1 MEITDQISLYIG
13 DCLDVMDQIIT
24 TDTRYD
30 AVVMDP
36 PYEIGLWGME
46 WDQTGVAFNQLL
58 WKKLFEVIKPGGFL
72 ISFSRDRFYH
82 RIAVAA
88 EMSGFRIY
96 PPLYWKFP
104 GGMPK
109 PMNVSNL
116 FNREAKDRQQIGS
129 KHGSGYVKLM
139 VDHGVQNVTH
149 YDFPVYADATPEA
162 TAFKDH
168 YYGVNAF
175 LPEIEPIL
183 LSQKPIEEKR
193 VIDNIRV
200 HGTGS
205 LYFGELS
212 RWPGT
217 IFECAKAK
225 KSEHG
230 SDLPCVKPLALMERL
245 CQLVAGGRTNPRVLD
260 PFAGSGTTAL
270 ACHRLGYACDL
281 VEIDPA
287 MESVIKSRV
296 SGAAKPLS

>member
-1 MEITDQISLYIG
+1 MREISDLITLYIG
-13 DCLDVMDQIIT
+13 DCLEVMDQILLSDI
-24 TDTRYD
+24 RYD
-30 AVVMDP
+30 AIVMDP

-46 WDQTGVAFNQLL
+46 WDQTGVAFNQVL
-58 WKKLFEVIKPGGFL
+58 WKKLFEILKPGAFL

-82 RIAVAA
+82 RVAVAA

-96 PPLYWKFP
+96 PPLYWKFA

-116 FNREAKDRQQIGS
+116 FNREAKSDRQQIGS

-149 YDFPVYADATPEA
+149 YDFPIYADATPEA

-183 LSQKPIEEKR
+183 LAQKPIDQKR
-193 VIDNIRV
+193 VIDNIRT

-205 LYFGELS
+205 LYFGWS
-212 RWPGT
+212 SCWPGT
-217 IFECAKAK
+217 IFECPKAK
-225 KSEHG
+225 KSEHE
-230 SDLPCVKPLALMERL
+230 SVLPCVKPLALMTLL
-245 CQLVAGGRTNPRVLD
+245 CQIVGGGRKQPRLLD
-260 PFAGSGTTAL
+260 PFAGSGTTAV
-270 ACHRLGYACDL
+270 ACQQSGYYCDL
-281 VEIDPA
+281 IEINPD
-287 MESVIKSRV
+287 MEPVIKNRI
-296 SGAAKPLS
+296 KRLST